1 MARMQEDTETANGL
15 NLAERIRRLA
25 NGRSTLDVAQF
36 QFIGINEI
44 RQRYGA
50 RWPDKR
56 ERVNQIAAHFI
67 SRRVAPDD
75 VLIAGADGFLLV
87 YGSQTGV
94 LADRSAKRIS
104 SELNT
109 FFLGEPD
116 LDDIQVASQHHSMSV
131 DDFAEAFGAMLAA
144 ASKPP
149 AAADAPEPPPMGF
162 TPVWNARS
170 GAVSTFF
177 VTPVDRATGIPLD
190 WDRSST
196 RHADMDERKLKAS
209 EVAMRSLWAAG
220 GRAVVGVAV
229 HVSTLGSQQG
239 MARVVQTM
247 SGFDRRSARYRLL
260 RVSCIEPGY
269 PRIYLED
276 MMRAL
281 RPHAPNIALGLDWQ
295 DADLASALKFQPTAI
310 GFTIP
315 ARTHDQPALRVD
327 VHARLAAAI
336 EQARSHG
343 VSVGV
348 EGDIHADQAMQF
360 VQMGVSFICSPRIW
374 PVRSMLTS
382 AELWPVT
389 RLTAMIPATDT
400 DAA

>member
-1 MARMQEDTETANGL
+1 MSLDEFVEAFSSVFTAN
-15 NLAERIRRLA
+15 
-25 NGRSTLDVAQF
+25 
-36 QFIGINEI
+36 
-44 RQRYGA
+44 A
-50 RWPDKR
+50 R
-56 ERVNQIAAHFI
+56 
-67 SRRVAPDD
+67 
-75 VLIAGADGFLLV
+75 
-87 YGSQTGV
+87 
-94 LADRSAKRIS
+94 
-104 SELNT
+104 
-109 FFLGEPD
+109 
-116 LDDIQVASQHHSMSV
+116 
-131 DDFAEAFGAMLAA
+131 
-144 ASKPP
+144 PP
-149 AAADAPEPPPMGF
+149 AETEEPAPPMGF

-170 GAVSTFF
+170 GALSAFF
-177 VTPVDRATGIPLD
+177 ITPVDPATGIPLD
-190 WDRSST
+190 WDRSSN

-209 EVAMRSLWAAG
+209 EVAMRTLWATG
-220 GRAVVGVAV
+220 GRAVIGVAV
-229 HVSTLGSQQG
+229 HVSTLGSQQNLT
-239 MARVVQTM
+239 RIVQTM

-315 ARTHDQPALRVD
+315 PRTHDQPALRAE
-327 VHARLAAAI
+327 VHARLAAAV
-336 EQARSHG
+336 EQARSNG

-382 AELWPVT
+382 AELWPVS
-389 RLTAMIPATDT
+389 RLAAMIPATDT